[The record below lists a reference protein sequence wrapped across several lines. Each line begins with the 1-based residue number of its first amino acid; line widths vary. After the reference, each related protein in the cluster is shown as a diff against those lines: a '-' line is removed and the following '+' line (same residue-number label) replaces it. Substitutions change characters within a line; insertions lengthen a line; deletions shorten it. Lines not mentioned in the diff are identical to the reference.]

1 MLKETETT
9 ETGSMDGTMDGE
21 AIVGIDLGTT
31 NSEVAIISGGKP
43 QVVLERD
50 EAILPSCVGLD
61 DTGNVIVGHRARN
74 QAAVAPE
81 RTVLSVKRLMGTG
94 TRVPM
99 GEDEYTPQEI
109 SAFIL
114 KALKERVD
122 RALGRDV
129 RKAVITVPAYF
140 TDAQRQA
147 TREAGEIAGLTVV
160 RIINEPTA
168 AALSYESRD
177 PGHRKILVYDLGG
190 GTFDVSVV
198 GIEEGVVEVLA
209 STGDNR
215 LGGDDFDELV
225 VERLNAHIETEM
237 GIEGVRGD
245 RLVQARLSRAA
256 ERAKIELSDQPYVR
270 IEEDHI
276 ASMGGEA
283 RHLSCELTRADFES
297 DIEDL
302 LSRTMKAVTTA
313 LNDAGVRPSQLDRI
327 LLVGGSTRIPRIAA
341 LLAERLGQEPH
352 GEVDPDLCVAL
363 GAAVQAG
370 IEMGEDM
377 QAVLVDVTPY
387 TFGTSAVGELYGMPY
402 AHQFIPLIRRNAK
415 LPATRTDVFF
425 TMFEDQESVD
435 IKVYQGED
443 PDALKNVET
452 GTFHFTGLN
461 RRQGAREQG
470 LLFTYSLDLD
480 GLLHVHAQ
488 ERATG
493 RELRGVVE
501 NALGRSTEEALSAA
515 KERIRTLWGD
525 EDVGQETTIGN
536 VGEPWEEPTDAGEPM
551 EGTPHPVLPPE
562 IRETLERAEKALDT
576 APAEDREEMVDL
588 MEDLRDA
595 LKDGRVQQAAGVKR
609 DLDEILFY
617 LE

>member
-1 MLKETETT
+1 MDET
-9 ETGSMDGTMDGE
+9 ME
-21 AIVGIDLGTT
+21 AEPIIGIDLGTT
-31 NSEVAIISGGKP
+31 NSEVAIISGGRP
-43 QVVLERD
+43 QVVREGD

-61 DTGNVIVGHRARN
+61 EAGNVIVGRQARN
-74 QAAVAPE
+74 QAAAAPE

-94 TRVPM
+94 TRVRM

-114 KALKERVD
+114 KALKERAE
-122 RALGRDV
+122 RALGREV

-168 AALSYESRD
+168 AALSYENRGE
-177 PGHRKILVYDLGG
+177 GHRRILVYDLGG

-209 STGDNR
+209 TTGDNR
-215 LGGDDFDELV
+215 LGGDDFDALV
-225 VERLNAHIETEM
+225 VERLDAHIETEM
-237 GIEGVRGD
+237 GIGGARDD
-245 RLVQARLSRAA
+245 RLLQARLARAA
-256 ERAKIELSDQPYVR
+256 EHAKMELSDQPYVR
-270 IEEDHI
+270 VEEDHV
-276 ASMGGEA
+276 ASVDGEA
-283 RHLSCELTRADFES
+283 RHLSCELARADFEG
-297 DIEDL
+297 DVEEL
-302 LSRTMKAVTTA
+302 LARTMQAVTTA
-313 LNDAGVRPSQLDRI
+313 LNDADVRPSQLDRI
-327 LLVGGSTRIPRIAA
+327 LMVGGSTRIPRITA

-370 IEMGEDM
+370 IEMGQDM
-377 QAVLVDVTPY
+377 PAVLVDVTPY

-402 AHQFIPLIRRNAK
+402 AHEFVPLIRRNSK
-415 LPATRTDVFF
+415 LPATRTQVFF
-425 TMFEDQESVD
+425 TVHEEQEAVE

-443 PDALKNVET
+443 PDALKNVEI
-452 GTFHFTGLN
+452 GTFRISGLN
-461 RRQGAREQG
+461 RQQGARDEG

-480 GLLHVHAQ
+480 GLLHVHAR
-488 ERATG
+488 ERATD
-493 RELRGVVE
+493 REIRGVVE
-501 NALGRSTEEALSAA
+501 NALGRSTEEALGAARERVSA
-515 KERIRTLWGD
+515 LWGD
-525 EDVGQETTIGN
+525 EGAG
-536 VGEPWEEPTDAGEPM
+536 GEATGGDAGEPM
-551 EGTPHPVLPPE
+551 EEAAGGSAGRRPEEAARPGVPPE
-562 IRETLERAEKALDT
+562 IRETLERAEKALDI

-595 LKDGRVQQAAGVKR
+595 LKAGRLEQAAGVKK